1 MTAEERADA
10 ICADLADA
18 APDEEVT
25 AAVDSASAPA
35 LAHAEDEA
43 EHAHGLELIKVN
55 LVGAEN
61 NAFGGFIRIQV
72 EEDAEYV
79 LGSGDGDLSVL
90 RADGSLVDVEEV
102 LVLPCAGLTRGQVL
116 DLEPGEYTVEF
127 SSFGEA
133 QTVFLF
139 GPAGGHHH
147 HDGGDPHFW
156 LDPLLVIRYVENIRD
171 GLSAADPAGKD
182 VYASNAAAYIEQL
195 KQLDAEI
202 SALAAQIPAEK
213 RLLVTNHESFGYF
226 ADRYGFQVIGTVIPS
241 VSTGSAPSAQ
251 QLARLV
257 ERIRQTG
264 APAVFLET
272 GANPQLAEQLAAE
285 TGVRVVE
292 GLFTHSITAPDGPAP
307 NYIEMMRYNAQA
319 ITDALK

>member
-1 MTAEERADA
+1 MTAGERADA
-10 ICADLADA
+10 ICVALGEAAPQETLSAGADA
-18 APDEEVT
+18 AN
-25 AAVDSASAPA
+25 AVE
-35 LAHAEDEA
+35 LAHEEGGEA
-43 EHAHGLELIKVN
+43 HEHGLEL
-55 LVGAEN
+55 LTLTLPGAAN
-61 NAFGGFIRIQV
+61 NSFGGFIRMDV

-90 RADGSLVDVEEV
+90 RADGSLVDVEAA
-102 LVLPCAGLTRGQVL
+102 LALPCAGLTRAQVL

-133 QTVFLF
+133 QTVFLY
-139 GPAGGHHH
+139 GPAGGHS

-182 VYASNAAAYIEQL
+182 IYAANAAAYIEQL

-202 SALAAQIPAEK
+202 QALAAQLPAER